1 MAKNTK
7 LNRRNIRNRD
17 SSRQN
22 FNLRKQYLNEVV
34 PTNEFNNFFD
44 SSRTPYYGKVDHN
57 GNVVYPSESYLSNLA
72 KNTNFAPDTE
82 YALNFVADAFHDL
95 QNHFNKANQAGILA
109 QDANIVQTINPSGG
123 WQSVHSK
130 YGYYAKGLFGTLIA
144 SYLETPNEANGLQ
157 NARPANFD
165 QYMNSIKHLYKTKG
179 SRFPLS
185 RSSYILSNNCSRHI
199 SGLVIEISP
208 SIDYSDDASKNFTYI
223 ESSNF
228 TFYMNA
234 LKKFGF
240 MADKDYPGRIIAD
253 LGSPNMQ
260 YYMAPYNVSF
270 DNLFDMYYYKAKDYD
285 YDLISTYLM
294 QFYINY
300 TALYPITSET
310 TSRRAPRLAP
320 KYIHQEGHVT
330 FNDNAPIYTS
340 FYRSC
345 ISKTEVIQRGTL
357 SDLDIANKYNQDFWI
372 PVYIQFLNYELKNPL
387 NEHQIAKTI
396 KNAKDLKKNVDFDA
410 AIGYIGDKFNF
421 YRYPLRDLA
430 LANYEDTRKTSS
442 RVTTTATSTS
452 PSNGGGGSVGN
463 SGGTSGY

>member
-57 GNVVYPSESYLSNLA
+57 ANVVYPSENYLATLS
-72 KNTNFAPDTE
+72 KNADFAADTV

-95 QNHFNKANQAGILA
+95 QDHFNKANQAGILA
-109 QDANIVQTINPSGG
+109 QDANEIHTISPVGG
-123 WQSVHSK
+123 WESVHSK
-130 YGYYAKGLFGTLIA
+130 HNYYIKGLYGVLVT
-144 SYLETPNEANGLQ
+144 SYFETPNEANGLQ
-157 NARPANFD
+157 NAKPTNFD
-165 QYMNSIKHLYKTKG
+165 QYMNSIKRLYKKKG

-199 SGLVIEISP
+199 SGLAIEISP

-260 YYMAPYNVSF
+260 AYMAPYNVTF

-285 YDLISTYLM
+285 YDLISIYLM

-300 TALYPITSET
+300 TALYPIMSET

-320 KYIHQEGHVT
+320 KYVHQEGHVT

-345 ISKTEVIQRGTL
+345 ISKTEVIQRDIL
-357 SDLDIANKYNQDFWI
+357 SDLDIASKYNQDFWI
-372 PVYIQFLNYELKNPL
+372 PIYIELLNYELKSPL
-387 NEHQIAKTI
+387 NEHQITKTI

-430 LANYEDTRKTSS
+430 LANYEDIGKTSS
-442 RVTTTATSTS
+442 GGITTTRTTSAS
-452 PSNGGGGSVGN
+452 PSNGGGASGTGG
-463 SGGTSGY
+463 SGGY